1 MESIRHLTYPGGR
14 RILRMI
20 FPAGGS
26 LPQLLSVPGSDSPDV
41 RDETVPGVPETDESL
56 LLRAGGGDHTA
67 FGELVA
73 RYERWA
79 RTHALRIVGDEHEA
93 EDLVQEAFLRLWRS
107 APRWRPESSA
117 RAYLK
122 VILNHVCVDHLRKN
136 RPDPVESVEDRP
148 DTSPGPLQIAAARQS
163 AERLSIL
170 IVDLPPTQRMAVY
183 LVYGEGLRY
192 AEAAASMRMGVK
204 AFESL
209 LHRARTRLR
218 KAWHDHET

>member
-1 MESIRHLTYPGGR
+1 MHQFQS
-14 RILRMI
+14 
-20 FPAGGS
+20 A
-26 LPQLLSVPGSDSPDV
+26 PGSDYPDA
-41 RDETVPGVPETDESL
+41 RDETAPAIPENDESL
-56 LLRAGGGDHTA
+56 LLRAGRGDHTA

-117 RAYLK
+117 RAYFK
-122 VILNHVCVDHLRKN
+122 VILNHACVDHLRKN
-136 RPDPVESVEDRP
+136 RPDPIEVVEDSP
-148 DTSPGPLQIAAARQS
+148 DASPGPLQIAAARQS
-163 AERLSIL
+163 AERLSSI
-170 IVDLPPTQRMAVY
+170 IGDLPPTQRMAVY
-183 LVYGEGLRY
+183 LVFGEGLRY
-192 AEAAASMRMGVK
+192 AEAAASMRMSIK

-218 KAWHDHET
+218 KAWRDHEA